1 MGDGEKSLN
10 VNNNYLVGNSNLE
23 DFLLSV
29 LLYFFKNSSNFI
41 IYIAGKI

>member
-23 DFLLSV
+23 DFPLSV
-29 LLYFFKNSSNFI
+29 LLYFFKNFSNFI